1 MIEDHASTS
10 QTTGKTPRRIPLLW
24 TPYLYGY
31 LVCEIVLALLISVL
45 LRSQV
50 LLFALDAALF
60 FPIFAAHIHRDEIAR
75 LFRVAS
81 FWGVVKSLTFIAAI
95 LLTGDMLDGIV
106 DQGPAYHADTLN
118 WILYNEGTIAHPRE
132 FLPLH
137 LLGVW
142 RVVVSTMGSCGLTT
156 LIGGARELNIMNF
169 HVAQLLQMS
178 AHPWRTIWLA
188 WPTWSLLRGWAYLA
202 LMVASART
210 FLVIVRQRPWRWSD
224 IRPYLLWGLAGCAV
238 DAGLK
243 GLFAPLWRVLLSQ
256 SLG

>member
-1 MIEDHASTS
+1 MRKSHRSTL
-10 QTTGKTPRRIPLLW
+10 QPVEETQRRIPLLW

-31 LVCEIVLALLISVL
+31 LAGEIVLALLISVL
-45 LRSQV
+45 LRSKI
-50 LLFALDAALF
+50 LLFALDAVLF
-60 FPIFAAHIHRDEIAR
+60 FPVFVAHIHRDEIAR

-81 FWGVVKSLTFIAAI
+81 FWGVVKSLVFIAAI
-95 LLTGDMLDGIV
+95 LLTGDRLDGIV
-106 DQGPAYHADTLN
+106 DQGVAYHTDTLN
-118 WILYNEGTIAHPRE
+118 WILYNEGTIANPRE

-137 LLGVW
+137 LIGVW
-142 RVVVSTMGSCGLTT
+142 RVIFSTMGSCGLTT

-178 AHPWRTIWLA
+178 AHPWQTIWLA
-188 WPTWSLLRGWAYLA
+188 WPTWSLLRGWAYLS

-210 FLVIVRQRPWRWSD
+210 FFVIIRQRTWRWSD
-224 IRPYLLWGLAGCAV
+224 IRPYLLWGLAGCVV

-243 GLFAPLWRVLLSQ
+243 VWLAPLWRVLLSQ